1 MTEALVIPSANSN
14 AIIVPAGV
22 LNGFDKHKEYQRQNG
37 SANQIVATEPPDGGY
52 RAWIVLV
59 SAFLCNGILFG
70 VINSYSVIFMSL
82 QRQLDANGDKEASA
96 KAALVGSLTIGT
108 TFLFSPV
115 SGILVDKLGLRITT
129 FLGGVLTCS
138 GMYLSS
144 IYTDNVNALCLSYGF
159 MFGMGAALAYTPTLA
174 ILGHYF
180 KRYLG
185 VANGFVTAGSSAFT
199 VFMPKLLTHLE
210 ENHGLEKTIRFMA
223 ILSSFVMLCA
233 LVYKPLQPPP
243 IPPRV
248 KPGRTVFNNFMRS
261 IINFDNWKKKKYIIW
276 ALSIPVALFGYFVP
290 YVHIS
295 KFVKE
300 TFPTEDV
307 NLPLMCIA
315 VASGCGRILFGFIA
329 DFPGV
334 NRIMLQQISFLFIG
348 GLTMLLSTA
357 GSFKMMLVFAL
368 GLGLFDGCF
377 ISLLGPIAY
386 DICGPRGA
394 TQAIGFL
401 LGMCSLPLTV
411 GPPAAGKLY
420 DIMGSYTFPFVLA
433 GVPPLIGATTMLFIR
448 CIKDDRTNDDD
459 IKDQQ
464 PLSGIPQVAWDN
476 ENQEKRITNGGNAM
490 NLAERKATLAS
501 LGINTHLLTNH
512 NISSLMLESHVVGW
526 SRSNM
531 RKYAYSYL

>member
-1 MTEALVIPSANSN
+1 M
-14 AIIVPAGV
+14 
-22 LNGFDKHKEYQRQNG
+22 
-37 SANQIVATEPPDGGY
+37 
-52 RAWIVLV
+52 
-59 SAFLCNGILFG
+59 
-70 VINSYSVIFMSL
+70 
-82 QRQLDANGDKEASA
+82 
-96 KAALVGSLTIGT
+96 
-108 TFLFSPV
+108 
-115 SGILVDKLGLRITT
+115 
-129 FLGGVLTCS
+129 
-138 GMYLSS
+138 
-144 IYTDNVNALCLSYGF
+144 
-159 MFGMGAALAYTPTLA
+159 
-174 ILGHYF
+174 
-180 KRYLG
+180 
-185 VANGFVTAGSSAFT
+185 
-199 VFMPKLLTHLE
+199 
-210 ENHGLEKTIRFMA
+210 
-223 ILSSFVMLCA
+223 
-233 LVYKPLQPPP
+233 QPPP

-290 YVHIS
+290 YVHIA
-295 KFVKE
+295 KFVE
-300 TFPTEDV
+300 VTFPGEDI

-348 GLTMLLSTA
+348 GLTMLLSTT
-357 GSFKMMLVFAL
+357 GTFNMMLIFAL

-433 GVPPLIGATTMLFIR
+433 GVPPMIGATTMLLIR
-448 CIKDDRTNDDD
+448 CIKDERTSDDD

-476 ENQEKRITNGGNAM
+476 GKY
-490 NLAERKATLAS
+490 S
-501 LGINTHLLTNH
+501 INIIN
-512 NISSLMLESHVVGW
+512 
-526 SRSNM
+526 
-531 RKYAYSYL
+531 